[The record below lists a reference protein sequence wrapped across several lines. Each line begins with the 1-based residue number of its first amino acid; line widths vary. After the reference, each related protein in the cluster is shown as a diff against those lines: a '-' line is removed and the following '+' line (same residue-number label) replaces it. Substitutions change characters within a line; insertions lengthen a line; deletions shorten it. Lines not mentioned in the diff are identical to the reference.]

1 MKRYL
6 FFLRHFND
14 IDNIAPAIYFFLK
27 QDEKHRADVVLY
39 HEGYDYRNDPNL
51 LFLKSMFGDRFSYT
65 SLGEYFGLSTPIVLG
80 KASLKRQVEIFLF
93 WLTQKMGLSY
103 DNVITG
109 CRRIM
114 ASIVRRNT
122 GGKPTLMDIC
132 LGQTDSKIIRQGLD
146 KLLSHPI
153 RPSLVVFDI
162 NRSYM
167 VRGLLD
173 NLRALNIPNI
183 ICLPV
188 SPLINYNVM
197 REKHLVDIWSEKFKQ
212 ENDYS
217 GFDALGYVDEN
228 YVCSYNKLLPLAGL
242 HSDLDGKTKSL
253 GSIRF
258 CPEWLDIRKQIFAPY
273 APSSQSSKP
282 KILFL
287 LSRSISNV
295 NLDEVLITFEILNS
309 FSDFEVLVKGH
320 TRKVIY
326 DKPINYPNIFFIED
340 EDSSALIDWA
350 DIIIFW
356 STSVAIEGYI
366 KDKTMVCLKYIVG
379 NKNLYAKYDAGYV
392 AHCRDDLVSFFLHY
406 RKDGRVPGYNNE
418 GKKCFLDDIV
428 LAKPSEK
435 SVPERYLE
443 FMRKYEW
450 QQ

>member
-14 IDNIAPAIYFFLK
+14 IDNIAPAIYFFLE
-27 QDEKHRADVVLY
+27 QDEDHRADVVLY
-39 HEGYDYRNDPNL
+39 DEGYDYRKDPNL

-65 SLGEYFGLSTPIVLG
+65 WLGEYYGLSAPAVLG
-80 KASLKRQVEIFLF
+80 QASVKRRVETFLHR
-93 WLTQKMGLSY
+93 LTHKLGLSY
-103 DNVITG
+103 DKIMAG
-109 CRRIM
+109 YCRTK
-114 ASIVRRNT
+114 ASIVRRNP
-122 GGKPTLMDIC
+122 GKKPSVMDIG
-132 LGQTDSKIIRQGLD
+132 LGQIDSKIIRQGLD

-197 REKHLVDIWSEKFKQ
+197 REKEYVNIWSEKFKQ
-212 ENDYS
+212 GHDYS

-228 YVCSYNKLLPLAGL
+228 FVCSYNKLLPLAGL

-258 CPEWLDIRKQIFAPY
+258 CPQWLDIRKQMVKPY

-287 LSRSISNV
+287 LSRSVSNV
-295 NLDEVLITFEILNS
+295 NLDEVLITFEILNL

-320 TRKVIY
+320 TREVVS
-326 DKPINYPNIFFIED
+326 DTPIEYPNIRFVKD

-350 DIIIFW
+350 DIILFW
-356 STSVAIEGYI
+356 STSVAIEGYF

-379 NKNLYAKYDAGYV
+379 NKNLYAKYDAGYI
-392 AHCRDDLVSFFLHY
+392 AHCRDDLVNFLLHY
-406 RKDGRVPGYNNE
+406 RKDGSVPGYNNE
-418 GKKCFLDDIV
+418 GKKRFLDEIV
-428 LAKPSEK
+428 LAKPSKK

-443 FMRKYEW
+443 FMREYEW
-450 QQ
+450 QP